1 MSASGPG
8 DRFVGGEVVL
18 TLAGAAS
25 SALAVGVIWFG
36 SAFLDFDL
44 STLTLWFIVPAGAV
58 ATGMLA
64 ASGYYLGASWTGRRP
79 TRLLLLNMVLVGFTT
94 FVVLRYLAYSGLV
107 FEDGTPIST
116 EVGFWQYYRVSIEH
130 MTMTVGRSANP
141 DIGTTGELGMLGY
154 GVETLQFAGF
164 LLGPVAVWFMQAF
177 TWMGYG
183 SWVAAHSASTAL
195 AVGIGYARSLS
206 DRFAVGGNVKAP
218 TSGCFDLFA
227 RLAYQRSPTGLVSRF
242 KVIDL
247 DWQSTFFADRDRL
260 VYRLYEVLPFT
271 AYMAGVYATVTPGD
285 FG

>member
-25 SALAVGVIWFG
+25 SALAIGVVWFG

-130 MTMTVGRSANP
+130 MTMTVGRSGNP

-164 LLGPVAVWFMQAF
+164 LLGPVAVWFMLGAKPYCEPCGRYF
-177 TWMGYG
+177 RTRA
-183 SWVAAHSASTAL
+183 VASSDASSSGVEQYLAERGVELPAAGGDIDAVLAGRPLNGLRLKLEECPSCRSRRLAL
-195 AVGIGYARSLS
+195 
-206 DRFAVGGNVKAP
+206 FAV
-218 TSGCFDLFA
+218 SGEEEVPAGRFDVPALEA
-227 RLAYQRSPTGLVSRF
+227 A
-242 KVIDL
+242 
-247 DWQSTFFADRDRL
+247 W
-260 VYRLYEVLPFT
+260 
-271 AYMAGVYATVTPGD
+271 
-285 FG
+285 